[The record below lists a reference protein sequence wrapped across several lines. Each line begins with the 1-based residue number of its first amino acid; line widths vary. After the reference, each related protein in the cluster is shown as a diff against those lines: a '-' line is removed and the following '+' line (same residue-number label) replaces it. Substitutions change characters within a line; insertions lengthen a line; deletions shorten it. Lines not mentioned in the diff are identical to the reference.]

1 MIVNKHKYLIRKN
14 CFKELLQGIS
24 KKGQFYLPRKALIF
38 MMCILLTY
46 SSLSVDI
53 VLFKYLKCYILSLTC
68 KTNKQIHWNFT
79 IHSKSIQ
86 RWSNCIYTTNA
97 NAFLYHYNKESIVY
111 AYVMS
116 DLYASLR
123 NYKD

>member
-24 KKGQFYLPRKALIF
+24 KKGQFYLPRKTLIF

-53 VLFKYLKCYILSLTC
+53 VLFKYLSVTFYLWHAKQ
-68 KTNKQIHWNFT
+68 TNKYIEILQYIQSRFKDDP
-79 IHSKSIQ
+79 IASIQ
-86 RWSNCIYTTNA
+86 LMLMHFYIITIKNRLCICDVRT
-97 NAFLYHYNKESIVY
+97 IQ
-111 AYVMS
+111 
-116 DLYASLR
+116 YASLR

>member
-14 CFKELLQGIS
+14 CFKELLQEIS

-68 KTNKQIHWNFT
+68 KTIKQTNTLKFYNT
-79 IHSKSIQ
+79 FKVDSKMIQ
-86 RWSNCIYTTNA
+86 LH
-97 NAFLYHYNKESIVY
+97 LYN
-111 AYVMS
+111 
-116 DLYASLR
+116 
-123 NYKD
+123 